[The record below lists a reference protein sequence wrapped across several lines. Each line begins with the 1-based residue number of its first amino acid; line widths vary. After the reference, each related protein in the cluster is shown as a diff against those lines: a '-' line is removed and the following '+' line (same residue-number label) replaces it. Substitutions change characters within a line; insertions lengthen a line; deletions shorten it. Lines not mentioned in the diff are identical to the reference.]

1 MKDLDWTLPAEQAPG
16 LFTPHMVLPSQFFSG
31 GRSRGRFEGER
42 RLLLALL
49 EDAIQIYCKHIVR
62 GGRRNR
68 RLLRETEEWIESTD
82 RRWVFSFER
91 VCEALELDAS
101 YLRRGLRSWRRQS
114 AAGRLVLAIDHVGEL
129 RQASQ
134 G

>member
-1 MKDLDWTLPAEQAPG
+1 MTDLDGALPGEQAPG
-16 LFTPHMVLPSQFFSG
+16 LFTPHMVLPSQFFTG

-42 RLLLALL
+42 RLLFALL
-49 EDAIQIYCKHIVR
+49 EDAIQIYCKQMVR

-68 RLLRETEEWIESTD
+68 RLLRETEQWIESTD

-101 YLRRGLRSWRRQS
+101 YLRRGLRSWRRRS
-114 AAGRLVLAIDHVGEL
+114 TPGRLALVIDDAGEL